1 MLKSLSVGSRVL
13 VYGTGGFAK
22 SVANNS
28 IKIGYEVVG
37 FVDHVNVHL
46 PVILNN
52 LEYEVFDSQDLP
64 DSGSYDAILLGIGNG
79 YADLN
84 NIYQELLRHTTKD
97 SIYSPVEFSYL
108 CGRNGINLDCYWM
121 QSESDFYGEYSREII
136 ETLKIFE
143 DDQSRSLF
151 LQILKYREF
160 GELSDLPHPDLNS
173 EQYLPTGLSTPPKNL
188 RMLDLGACKG
198 ENLEFFLNRGHI
210 VDFASFFE
218 PDYSNFV
225 FLAEKLRAL
234 KIQNSLVL
242 PLAAWDET
250 KLLSFE
256 ASSDT
261 SSHLV
266 EAGDSFIQ
274 AVNLSDF
281 LATTSVNYIK
291 MDIEG
296 AEYEALL
303 GLEPIIK
310 RDCPHLA
317 ISVYHKPDDMWKIG
331 LWLHSKFGNEYTFH
345 LRVYNF
351 QTFDTLLYAIPRN

>member
-1 MLKSLSVGSRVL
+1 MSKSLSVGSRVL
-13 VYGTGGFAK
+13 IYGTGGFAK
-22 SVANNS
+22 RVAVNS
-28 IKIGYEVVG
+28 LKLGYKPIG
-37 FVDHVNVHL
+37 FVDHVNVDR
-46 PVILNN
+46 PVKLNN
-52 LEYEVFDSQDLP
+52 LEYQVFDSQNLP
-64 DSGSYDAILLGIGNG
+64 ASSSYDAILLGIGNG

-84 NIYQELLRHTTKD
+84 NIYQKLLRHTPKD
-97 SIYSPVEFSYL
+97 SIYSPVEISYL

-121 QSESDFYGEYSREII
+121 QSNCEFYKDYSREIND
-136 ETLKIFE
+136 TLKMFE
-143 DDQSRSLF
+143 DEKSRLLF

-160 GELSDLPHPDLNS
+160 GELSDLPHPGLAS
-173 EQYLPTGLSTPPKNL
+173 EQYLPMDLSTPPKNL
-188 RMLDLGACKG
+188 RMLDLGACRG
-198 ENLEFFLNRGHI
+198 ENLEFFLKRGHV

-234 KIQNSLVL
+234 RIDNSLVL

-250 KLLSFE
+250 KILSFD

-266 EAGDSFIQ
+266 DTGGIFVQS
-274 AVNLSDF
+274 VKLSDL

-296 AEYEALL
+296 AEYQALL
-303 GLEPIIK
+303 GLESVIK
-310 RDCPHLA
+310 RDVPHLA

-331 LWLHSKFGNEYTFH
+331 LWLNSKFGKQYSFY
-345 LRVYNF
+345 LRNYSF
-351 QTFDTLLYAIPRN
+351 QTFETLLYAIPNS

>member
-1 MLKSLSVGSRVL
+1 MTKSLSIGSRVL

-22 SVANNS
+22 RVAINS
-28 IKIGYEVVG
+28 LKLGYELIG
-37 FVDHVNVHL
+37 FVDHVNFHL
-46 PVILNN
+46 PVKLDN

-64 DSGSYDAILLGIGNG
+64 ARSAYDAILLGIGNG

-84 NIYQELLRHTTKD
+84 KIYQELLRHTPKD

-121 QSESDFYGEYSREII
+121 QSESDFYGEYSREIN
-136 ETLKIFE
+136 ETLNMFE
-143 DDQSRSLF
+143 DEKSRSLF

-160 GELSDLPHPDLNS
+160 GELLDLPHPDLTS
-173 EQYLPTGLSTPPKNL
+173 EQYLPASLKTPPRNL

-198 ENLEFFLNRGHI
+198 ENLEFFLNRGHV

-234 KIQNSLVL
+234 RIDNSLVL

-250 KLLSFE
+250 KILSFD

-261 SSHLV
+261 SSRLV
-266 EAGDSFIQ
+266 DAGGIFVQS
-274 AVNLSDF
+274 VKLSDF

-296 AEYEALL
+296 AEYQALL
-303 GLEPIIK
+303 GLESIIK
-310 RDCPHLA
+310 RDVPHLA

-331 LWLHSKFGNEYTFH
+331 LWLNSKFGKQYSFY
-345 LRVYNF
+345 LRTYCF
-351 QTFDTLLYAIPRN
+351 QTFETLLYAIPNS